1 MVQVQQEQML
11 ISISNVQFLSAL
23 HLLLSLWPN
32 LVTWLSLRSVWRGET
47 TKSVDAGKGFIAAL
61 FANISPRLHVC
72 VCVSTRVYLCVPLCV
87 HAHLFVYM
95 HVIASKSSSKRL
107 CMSTHGC
114 ASLCARTCVHVDI
127 STVCVHGGSTELQQ
141 KQVCEH
147 THQSAPPCTYMHFM
161 PTCGPMHTCMCDCP
175 IEQGR
180 EPGCQYLPQLCLCV
194 YMYP

>member
-1 MVQVQQEQML
+1 MVKPEV
-11 ISISNVQFLSAL
+11 
-23 HLLLSLWPN
+23 
-32 LVTWLSLRSVWRGET
+32 SVEGGDHKERRCREGIHCCSFCKYFT
-47 TKSVDAGKGFIAAL
+47 QTAC
-61 FANISPRLHVC
+61 VC
-72 VCVSTRVYLCVPLCV
+72 VCVSMRVYLCVPLCV

-180 EPGCQYLPQLCLCV
+180 EPGCQYLPRLCLCV